1 MHRAK
6 QPANIEKI
14 HSSFSAQAKDF
25 ESERMNFS
33 KQEYLD
39 YTIRA
44 IQARKTDALLD
55 AAAGTGACGRSL
67 SPLVA
72 SVVCLDATAAMLQ
85 QGRAMAEAGGLSNIR
100 FVQGYVE
107 QIPYPDAAFD
117 IVITRLAF
125 HHFPEMERPFMELH
139 RVLKPGGK
147 LVIIDMEAA
156 EEDLRDREDRIET
169 MRDPSH
175 VKNRSR
181 GEFAALYER
190 YGYSVKKMEH
200 TDIAVSLDAWMDLT
214 QTPEK
219 IRRQIAG
226 LMEAELSGGERTGFS
241 PRREGGALWFNQ
253 RWLLMLGVKGADKA
267 GAPCKNPG

>member
-1 MHRAK
+1 MNWAK
-6 QPANIEKI
+6 QPANIEEI
-14 HSSFSAQAKDF
+14 RSSFSAQAKDF

-39 YTIRA
+39 YTIQA
-44 IQARKTDALLD
+44 IQAQKTDALLD

-85 QGRAMAEAGGLSNIR
+85 QGRGLAEKAGLSNIR

-117 IVITRLAF
+117 IVMTRLAF
-125 HHFPEMERPFMELH
+125 HHFTEMDRPFMELH

-156 EEDLRDREDRIET
+156 EEDLRAIEDSIET

-175 VKNRSR
+175 VKNRSSD
-181 GEFAALYER
+181 EFAALYQR

-200 TDIAVSLDAWMDLT
+200 TRIAVSLEAWMDLT
-214 QTPEK
+214 QTPAAM
-219 IRRQIAG
+219 RRQIAG
-226 LMEAELSGGERTGFS
+226 LMEAELSGGERTGFT
-241 PRREGGALWFNQ
+241 PRREEGAIWFDQ
-253 RWLLMLGVKGADKA
+253 QWLLMLGVKGA
-267 GAPCKNPG
+267 G